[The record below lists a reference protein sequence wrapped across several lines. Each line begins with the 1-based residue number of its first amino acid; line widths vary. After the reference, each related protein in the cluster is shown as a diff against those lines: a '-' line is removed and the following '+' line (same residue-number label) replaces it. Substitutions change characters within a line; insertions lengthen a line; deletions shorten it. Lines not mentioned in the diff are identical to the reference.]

1 METEVPDSVQTALAN
16 LLNAQF
22 ELGFKAGTNGRHSIG
37 RKDCLPMGDALKVL
51 VREIAASLA
60 AEREACADLCE
71 SLNSDR
77 VLSSTALSAAA
88 DAIRARKS

>member
-1 METEVPDSVQTALAN
+1 MTAEEAKAGQQWAGMDGATAYLLIQRHAENWSDTRLMMDAWLGAN
-16 LLNAQF
+16 L
-22 ELGFKAGTNGRHSIG
+22 
-37 RKDCLPMGDALKVL
+37 
-51 VREIAASLA
+51 AAAVA

-88 DAIRARKS
+88 DAIRASKP